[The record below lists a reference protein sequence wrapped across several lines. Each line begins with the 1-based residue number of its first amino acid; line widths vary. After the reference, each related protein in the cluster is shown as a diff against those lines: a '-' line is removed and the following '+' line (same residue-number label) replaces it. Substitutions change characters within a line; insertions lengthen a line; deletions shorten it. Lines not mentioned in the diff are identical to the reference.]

1 MPSIV
6 LKVLIGGMVAS
17 PTPTVPISGDSMT
30 VMLPGPF
37 LNTCA
42 SVAAAIQPAVPPPTI
57 AIDRMRLS
65 VIIGNG
71 RQYSLH
77 AVALLPQHGESP
89 REPGADVFAR
99 SRHHAGR

>member
-6 LKVLIGGMVAS
+6 LKARIGGMVAS

-30 VMLPGPF
+30 VMLAGLF

-57 AIDRMRLS
+57 AMDRIRLS

-71 RQYSLH
+71 RQDSLH
-77 AVALLPQHGESP
+77 AAAPLPQHCESP
-89 REPGADVFAR
+89 REPLAGVFVR
-99 SRHHAGR
+99 SRHHA